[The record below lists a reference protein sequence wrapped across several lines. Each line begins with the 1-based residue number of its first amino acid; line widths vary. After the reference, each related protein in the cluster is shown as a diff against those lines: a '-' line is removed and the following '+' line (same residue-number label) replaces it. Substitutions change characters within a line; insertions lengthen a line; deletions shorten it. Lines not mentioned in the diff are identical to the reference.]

1 LDEFVSSYLGKFVR
15 TVCHMC
21 FMLQSTGLKPKAS
34 PTKVLRQEAQPAM
47 PLLKQASA
55 KKGAK
60 PSPLRPTAAKAK
72 AKAKGRE
79 LGEEDT
85 LAEDTL
91 ATALFGPEELEE
103 GAGGALDDAKEA
115 QHVLTIFPNYI
126 S

>member
-1 LDEFVSSYLGKFVR
+1 
-15 TVCHMC
+15 MC

-47 PLLKQASA
+47 VLPA

-91 ATALFGPEELEE
+91 ATELFGPEELEE